1 MKRID
6 EDACPHMS
14 SYLNALRPYP
24 NPNHTSNSSCE
35 QQPQQKLLA
44 EAVIQELKSFV
55 EQHKRMPKELKV
67 RVEPVG
73 QKEGDGASSGGD
85 DDNKGADLG
94 DPDDKPDEDIN
105 PTAAPEN
112 IYERK
117 FAQRLRKHRKQPGFF
132 TGDQLTKI
140 IRMDPASH
148 PQVEKAWTTLVTTHW
163 GRWEEVNF
171 QGNYEEA
178 YQQNKLRSKEA
189 FELLRDVDSVRT
201 HIGQKSLNALAH
213 RLGYRTQWW
222 SNGKNNH
229 WSHADLL
236 HLCRSDLC
244 DLVLKHIVK
253 VYDEFVAEFGGREAY
268 VGPLAPPDPAS
279 VERLRR
285 LHASIYNCNKCL
297 LLHTA
302 CCCTQQARASS

>member
-1 MKRID
+1 
-6 EDACPHMS
+6 MS
-14 SYLNALRPYP
+14 SYLDALRPYH
-24 NPNHTSNSSCE
+24 NPNSSCE

-44 EAVIQELKSFV
+44 EAVIQELKAFV

-105 PTAAPEN
+105 PTVEPEN

-117 FAQRLRKHRKQPGFF
+117 FAQRLRWHRKKPGSF

-148 PQVEKAWTTLVTTHW
+148 PQVEKAWTTLVMTHW

-213 RLGYRTQWW
+213 RLGYRTKWW
-222 SNGKNNH
+222 SNGKTNH
-229 WSHADLL
+229 WSHADLK

-244 DLVLKHIVK
+244 DLVLKHIIK
-253 VYDEFVAEFGGREAY
+253 VHDEFTTEFGGRRPY
-268 VGPLAPPDPAS
+268 RGPLAPAVADES
-279 VERLRR
+279 LRR
-285 LHASIYNCNKCL
+285 LHASVYACTQCL
-297 LLHTA
+297 LLHPA
-302 CCCTQQARASS
+302 CCCNQQARASS